1 MAQLQIGLGVSM
13 TPGPGVDPVA
23 EARLAE
29 ELGFDYVSASDHLN
43 GATATYEPWTLLT
56 AIAAVTTRI
65 KVLTRVLAVPYR
77 NPGVLAKMAE
87 TLDRLSDGR
96 LMLGL
101 GGGFVDDEFRAFGLP
116 VPTNRDRVDA
126 VAEQIAIARAIW
138 TQPSAELRGPAP
150 PRRGTPSSSPKPEH
164 RIPIWLGM
172 YKRRGLALTGHEA
185 DGWIP
190 SIGFAPP
197 PVVVGLWEQVQAA
210 AREAGRDP
218 SEITAAYNMLV
229 RVGDEQPGNV
239 MTIAGTPDAHRRA
252 AGRLHRARVR
262 VVQRRPG
269 GRRQDGSDR
278 AAGPG
283 RAAGAARGRRSEG
296 LGMGWPESVVVGRRA
311 DA

>member
-126 VAEQIAIARAIW
+126 VAEQIAIARATW
-138 TQPSAELRGPAP
+138 TQPSATLRGPAP
-150 PRRGTPSSSPKPEH
+150 PRRG
-164 RIPIWLGM
+164 
-172 YKRRGLALTGHEA
+172 RRRRAQAGAPDPDLAR
-185 DGWIP
+185 D
-190 SIGFAPP
+190 
-197 PVVVGLWEQVQAA
+197 VQAA
-210 AREAGRDP
+210 W
-218 SEITAAYNMLV
+218 
-229 RVGDEQPGNV
+229 PG
-239 MTIAGTPDAHRRA
+239 AHRPRGRRLDPLDRVRPA
-252 AGRLHRARVR
+252 AGRRRAL
-262 VVQRRPG
+262 G
-269 GRRQDGSDR
+269 
-278 AAGPG
+278 AGPG
-283 RAAGAARGRRSEG
+283 RRAARPAGTRPRSPRPTTCSCG
-296 LGMGWPESVVVGRRA
+296 SATSSPPTS
-311 DA
+311 